1 VLTVSDFACVWVDI
15 DENPDNAY
23 VGVVLRLQHP
33 DLPDSYDQLY
43 AFTPLRAASFI
54 SELALYLH
62 PPSPI

>member
-1 VLTVSDFACVWVDI
+1 MLSVKDFACVWVDI
-15 DENPDNAY
+15 EDDPDQAY

-33 DLPDSYDQLY
+33 ELPETFDQLY
-43 AFTPLRAASFI
+43 ALAPMRAAALI